1 MSRSVLLLA
10 TWSLIQSVLASRCD
24 IIGIALEVL
33 QRIECE
39 TCVYTGFQPVSRSVL
54 LLATWSLIQSV
65 LASGCDI
72 FGITLEVLQ
81 HIECEACVYSGFLS
95 VSISVTASWSLSI
108 KCASI

>member
-10 TWSLIQSVLASRCD
+10 TQ
-24 IIGIALEVL
+24 
-33 QRIECE
+33 
-39 TCVYTGFQPVSRSVL
+39 
-54 LLATWSLIQSV
+54 SLIQSV

>member
-1 MSRSVLLLA
+1 MTFLA
-10 TWSLIQSVLASRCD
+10 IHS
-24 IIGIALEVL
+24 
-33 QRIECE
+33 
-39 TCVYTGFQPVSRSVL
+39 VYTGFQPVSRSVL